1 MLSNFIA
8 WLFTTFAIA
17 PLQAEIEQYAAAANL
32 PVEIVQQSRTCL
44 SSQVPLL
51 VQRASEDSY
60 WTVTTIIGVATG
72 WSDPADLL
80 DKNNPSC
87 AAVIGLI
94 KNKAT
99 SAT

>member
-8 WLFTTFAIA
+8 WLFATFAIA
-17 PLQAEIEQYAAAANL
+17 PLQAEIERYAAAANL

-60 WTVTTIIGVATG
+60 WTVSTIVGVATG

-80 DKNNPSC
+80 DKNNPAC
-87 AAVIGLI
+87 LGIIGLI
-94 KNKAT
+94 KDKSAAAT
-99 SAT
+99 

>member
-1 MLSNFIA
+1 MLSNIIA
-8 WLFTTFAIA
+8 WLFATFAIA
-17 PLQAEIEQYAAAANL
+17 PLQAEIERYAAAANL

-60 WTVTTIIGVATG
+60 WTVSTIVGVATG

-80 DKNNPSC
+80 DKNNPAC
-87 AAVIGLI
+87 ADIIGLI
-94 KNKAT
+94 KTKSAAAT
-99 SAT
+99 